1 MSQRGKLAKEM
12 NVIEKEIQFLEIK
25 RSRSMA
31 ALIEALIS
39 RTAPND
45 ADVQYFR
52 TFTYQTARSFGITEI
67 QHKNGGNAV
76 FCLSFGQNCA
86 EFRLTNGAGLW

>member
-52 TFTYQTARSFGITEI
+52 TFTAEI
-67 QHKNGGNAV
+67 EVKREQLQK
-76 FCLSFGQNCA
+76 
-86 EFRLTNGAGLW
+86 LTKQLDALL

>member
-39 RTAPND
+39 QIGRAH
-45 ADVQYFR
+45 V
-52 TFTYQTARSFGITEI
+52 
-67 QHKNGGNAV
+67 
-76 FCLSFGQNCA
+76 
-86 EFRLTNGAGLW
+86 